1 MWQGEEMYVQTDRQK
16 ERDNH
21 KNRQTDV
28 CEDRQADNNTVELL
42 FTESELC
49 TSALYFPH

>member
-1 MWQGEEMYVQTDRQK
+1 MCKQTDRK
-16 ERDNH
+16 RETVTY

-28 CEDRQADNNTVELL
+28 CEDRQADNNTMELL